1 MCVTVCV
8 GMQWI
13 TVTIQKKTSY
23 LLPLV
28 ISASKWKTFNHKYVM
43 INTRRCSFSPHAPKT
58 LEKASM
64 MDLDSYLESVYEDLA
79 AKVEGTAMILQL
91 ARIPDNL
98 LQLSA
103 NSKC

>member
-1 MCVTVCV
+1 
-8 GMQWI
+8 
-13 TVTIQKKTSY
+13 
-23 LLPLV
+23 
-28 ISASKWKTFNHKYVM
+28 
-43 INTRRCSFSPHAPKT
+43 
-58 LEKASM
+58 M

-103 NSKC
+103 NSTC